1 MQPTTD
7 SQGGGSPPLFYS
19 SLSLIRTL
27 LLALILLAGAALR
40 MVNIAWDGG
49 TMPHPDERSTVA
61 FYAPSIRWPDDL
73 SVALD
78 PHRSTLNP
86 FWDVAG
92 QTRRSYT
99 YGHFPLY
106 ALVLTADAA

>member
-27 LLALILLAGAALR
+27 LLALILLAGAAMR
-40 MVNIAWDGG
+40 IYNIAWDDG

-61 FYAPSIRWPDDL
+61 FYAPSIRWPGDRDL
-73 SVALD
+73 SKALD
-78 PHRSTLNP
+78 PHQSPLNP
-86 FWDVAG
+86 FWDVAN

-99 YGHFPLY
+99 YGHF
-106 ALVLTADAA
+106 